1 MHWLIAITALAFAA
15 TTLAAI
21 ATLRCAPKSDPW
33 RWRALLWPQA
43 TFVLFIL
50 ALAYDGAF
58 ATGRLTQ
65 LLSHGGDKAGHLIL
79 FGLLAFGTHFAT
91 RGRTLCLGP
100 VRIPLAILLPMSF
113 ATVEESLQALS
124 PHRTADPVDL
134 LCDLVGM
141 VLFWRLGVRLTRQA
155 SRSATHR

>member
-1 MHWLIAITALAFAA
+1 MPWLIAITALTLAA

-21 ATLRCAPKSDPW
+21 TTLRRTPKTDPW
-33 RWRALLWPQA
+33 RWRTLLWPQA

-50 ALAYDGAF
+50 ALAYDGTF
-58 ATGRLTQ
+58 ATGPVSP
-65 LLSHGGDKAGHLIL
+65 LLSGGGDKAGHLVL
-79 FGLLAFGTHFAT
+79 FGLLALGTHFAT
-91 RGRTLCLGP
+91 RGRSLALGP

-113 ATVEESLQALS
+113 ATLEESLQALS
-124 PHRTADPVDL
+124 PHRTADPLDL

-155 SRSATHR
+155 SPSATHR